1 MVQGKSSGHFESLGV
16 LILTSLF
23 LVMWPWESHLSSSVK
38 PENVAWLVL
47 FIRFHWEHECECG
60 LKHKALLMSWC
71 MFFLPI
77 NYWDHRNLGKPVR
90 CLMTQ
95 WLVEAWGYWWSR
107 MIMKRMCDI
116 SQISMTQW
124 LVEVSSYWSRMK
136 MNNMCDVALRHQ
148 DWGLNAQIRSSSSC
162 YCLLPVTLGKFLTKS
177 QFPHL

>member
-95 WLVEAWGYWWSR
+95 WLVE
-107 MIMKRMCDI
+107 
-116 SQISMTQW
+116 
-124 LVEVSSYWSRMK
+124 VSSYWSRMK
-136 MNNMCDVALRHQ
+136 MNKMCDVALRHQ